1 MRSACSLDQ
10 PYRHKGASSSTDS
23 ILPKSEGLTL
33 TPMNGLISLIYQY
46 CLYVYDVYVRLVIVI
61 VHSPFLIKTSHERL
75 IWHWIIH
82 ALGSFSCGF
91 RSFEFEAITPSH
103 NHSIVSLETLIGYW
117 ICQCWRPKWLL
128 RISCSMLCYSMF

>member
-61 VHSPFLIKTSHERL
+61 VRSPFLIKTSHERL

-91 RSFEFEAITPSH
+91 RSFESF
-103 NHSIVSLETLIGYW
+103 N
-117 ICQCWRPKWLL
+117 RLL
-128 RISCSMLCYSMF
+128 RNSDWVLNSSMLEAQMAVEN